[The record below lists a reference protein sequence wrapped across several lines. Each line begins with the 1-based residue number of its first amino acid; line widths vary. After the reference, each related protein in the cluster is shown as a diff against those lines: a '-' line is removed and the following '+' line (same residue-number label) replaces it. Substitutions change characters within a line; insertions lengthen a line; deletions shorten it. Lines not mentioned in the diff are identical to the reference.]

1 MSLVQEPSEEPHVL
15 GIPPQT
21 IKSLSYVILQFLQER
36 TSERLV
42 SQVSNLGHA
51 QLRLRF
57 VDARTKRQDVRFEFF
72 NDSNAH
78 QRLEDTWLSSESS
91 KNYIIIDDARLI
103 HYLGA
108 AVYIT
113 DKWGGSNP
121 ENSVLLVLMDG
132 FTKYPKDNVYN
143 NHTVARYE
151 IRTTLRDD
159 DVLVEY
165 VVTSYRLGVGVTPA
179 NDVIQSV
186 VWDYWA
192 NIPKDKRTLHYDA
205 WITASKRRTK
215 GIDP

>member
-1 MSLVQEPSEEPHVL
+1 MSLVHESAEKPHARFV
-15 GIPPQT
+15 PPQT

-42 SQVSNLGHA
+42 SQITNLGHA
-51 QLRLRF
+51 KLRLRF
-57 VDARTKRQDVRFEFF
+57 IDARTTRQDVRFEFF
-72 NDSNAH
+72 NDNNAH

-91 KNYIIIDDARLI
+91 KNYIIIDDPRLI

-113 DKWGGSNP
+113 DKWGGSNQR
-121 ENSVLLVLMDG
+121 NSVLLVLMDG
-132 FTKYPKDNVYN
+132 FTRYPKGNVYN
-143 NHTVARYE
+143 NHTVRGYE

-165 VVTSYRLGVGVTPA
+165 VVTSYILGSGTTPA
-179 NDVIQSV
+179 DDVIQSV
-186 VWDYWA
+186 TWDYWA